1 MGQPK
6 ATEAGVPQ
14 GGYQFP
20 DIDEYGFGRAGRP
33 IADNLS
39 TKGSTSARKHEVNMV
54 RYAEDFVIID
64 NSREVLAERVK
75 PMVEKF
81 LAEPGRRGMEWWTMI
96 VLAMLKEGL
105 NCDFDRLQHLA
116 NHDGMIA

>member
-1 MGQPK
+1 
-6 ATEAGVPQ
+6 
-14 GGYQFP
+14 
-20 DIDEYGFGRAGRP
+20 
-33 IADNLS
+33 
-39 TKGSTSARKHEVNMV
+39 MV

-81 LAEPGRRGMEWWTMI
+81 LAEPGRRAMEWWTMI